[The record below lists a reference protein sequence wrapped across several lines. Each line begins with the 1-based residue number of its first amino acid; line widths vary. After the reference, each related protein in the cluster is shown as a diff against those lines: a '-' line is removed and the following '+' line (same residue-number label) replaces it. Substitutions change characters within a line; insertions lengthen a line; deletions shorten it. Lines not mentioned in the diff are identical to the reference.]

1 MLPPSDDYNLIIRQ
15 GPERAKVAGPKEKD
29 RKPIDPPPII
39 QLQIRDLSDP
49 AQNYLQSPYYFM
61 CCNLCDSNLDHPTSL
76 APPSTLAG
84 TLVSSLHRLKD
95 VDNTDGG
102 FFVFGDVS
110 VKIEGEYRLRFSLFE
125 MLKNEVV
132 YIKSIISDP
141 FNVYTQ
147 KNFPGMSESTFLSR
161 SFGDQGVRLRIRKEP
176 RTLLKRPAPSSLRA
190 EDFPRPYPQQQP
202 LENRGAPANTPH
214 KQGADYSSS
223 TSRGYF
229 PHDEPSSKRQRTSV
243 DMTSR
248 GVFDQEQRYSERPY
262 EDQRSNY
269 STYTT
274 RNQPSQSYGL
284 NYPSATPSSA
294 GTLQDYS
301 FRHQRTDSTSTTSPY
316 VSPRTEMPG
325 YMPAGSNSSY
335 STQSRDSV
343 YTFPTQYPAAAPRQP
358 TQLTQQIPPY
368 RHHAG
373 ADQTQTNTYGS
384 YPRTPVTEEH
394 SILNARQ
401 TSRPFPTFPSN
412 SQTDN
417 RPFLPDQTVIPM
429 VSGRQPQLRTN
440 LPNVLPPLEST
451 VTSSQLRG
459 SAFAGLQ

>member
-39 QLQIRDLSDP
+39 QLQIRDLTDP
-49 AQNYLQSPYYFM
+49 AQ
-61 CCNLCDSNLDHPTSL
+61 
-76 APPSTLAG
+76 
-84 TLVSSLHRLKD
+84 LKD

-125 MLKNEVV
+125 MLKSEVV

-176 RTLLKRPAPSSLRA
+176 RTLLKRPNPASLRA

-202 LENRGAPANTPH
+202 LENRAVPPH
-214 KQGADYSSS
+214 KQGGDFSSPS
-223 TSRGYF
+223 SRGYF
-229 PHDEPSSKRQRTSV
+229 PTHTEQISKRQRTSV
-243 DMTSR
+243 DLTNR
-248 GVFDQEQRYSERPY
+248 GVFDQDQRYSERTY
-262 EDQRSNY
+262 EDQRGNY
-269 STYTT
+269 GTYTT
-274 RNQPSQSYGL
+274 RNQPSQSYSL
-284 NYPSATPSSA
+284 SYPSAPQPTS

-301 FRHQRTDSTSTTSPY
+301 FRHQRTDSSSTTSPY
-316 VSPRTEMPG
+316 VSPRTELPG
-325 YMPAGSNSSY
+325 YMPAASNSSY
-335 STQSRDSV
+335 STQPRESV
-343 YTFPTQYPAAAPRQP
+343 YSYPNPYSAAPPSRQA
-358 TQLTQQIPPY
+358 TQLTQQIPSY

-373 ADQTQTNTYGS
+373 ADQTQANTYSS

-394 SILNARQ
+394 SILNPRQ
-401 TSRPFPTFPSN
+401 TPRPFPTFPSN
-412 SQTDN
+412 PQTDN
-417 RPFLPDQTVIPM
+417 RSYLSDQTVTPM
-429 VSGRQPQLRTN
+429 VSGRQAQLRTN
-440 LPNVLPPLEST
+440 LPNLLPPLEST

-459 SAFAGLQ
+459 SAFAGMQ